1 MTQNEFNRVWRLFET
16 LFPAAAKKKSENDR
30 AVWRVGLEPY
40 DLRDVTDAVMD
51 YARQSKFFPDLADI
65 TAPLPKQPS
74 RRELEARRRDIENLK
89 KLYEQ
94 IRRGE

>member
-1 MTQNEFNRVWRLFET
+1 MTQNEFDRVWRLFEI
-16 LFPAAAKKKSENDR
+16 LFPAAAKKKSENER

-40 DLRDVTDAVMD
+40 GMQDVTDAVMK

-65 TAPLPKQPS
+65 TASLPRQS
-74 RRELEARRRDIENLK
+74 SARELEQLWRDVKNLPK
-89 KLYEQ
+89 IYEQ